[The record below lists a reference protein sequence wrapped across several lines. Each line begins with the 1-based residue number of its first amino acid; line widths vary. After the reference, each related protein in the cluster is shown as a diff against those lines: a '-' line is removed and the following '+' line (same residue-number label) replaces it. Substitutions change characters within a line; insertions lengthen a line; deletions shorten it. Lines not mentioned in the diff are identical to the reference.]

1 VSVAVAHAAYPLDD
15 ARVRGVGDSF
25 RSFAGIASL
34 FLAGVIALTWPLA
47 ARIGNA
53 LPGNLG
59 DPLLNSIILGWNVQ
73 WLTGMREGGFWD
85 APIFHPHD
93 NALAYSEHLIGQ
105 TLFVWPVFAAS
116 DNAVLTYNV
125 ALLASFALC
134 GAACYL
140 WMHALTGRRDV
151 ALVFAA
157 ALTFSP
163 FRMGGQLPRL
173 QMLAI
178 GWLPLALWA
187 IHRYGETTRVR
198 YLAVV
203 IASLTLLVL
212 SNMYMLF
219 LAALPVG
226 LLMVSVLAAE
236 RERRWR
242 LALGFAGGLA
252 AVALLLLPVVQPYRA
267 LDARMGLVHDDD
279 HTADYS
285 AHLLSYASVHTSS
298 PWLPWVRTEITGD
311 QALYPGMV
319 LLLPVVVLAVR
330 RVRHGIDRS
339 GRRAALLYGAIGG
352 LALFLSFG
360 PEIRTADADLIFRSP
375 YAWLRDH
382 VPGLAAVRAPGRFAA
397 IVSLSLAALGALAM
411 ASLTSLLSV
420 KSRTSLAIAAIGI
433 IALEAWP
440 KALRVEPMPSAGR
453 PVDQQLYT
461 WLARQPAAAMLELPA
476 SGLTAQVPLVELY
489 HQYATL
495 QHPHRLINGYSG
507 FNPASA
513 ELFETHHSPF
523 ITLERLPEGVAYLL
537 SLDVRYVVLHPHDY
551 AEPGH
556 AVEIIRRM
564 QMLPEVAE
572 QHEVDGHTI
581 FVLAPRPQASAR
593 IMVRGASR

>member
-1 VSVAVAHAAYPLDD
+1 M
-15 ARVRGVGDSF
+15 RGAGDSF
-25 RSFAGIASL
+25 RSVAGIASL
-34 FLAGVIALTWPLA
+34 FLAAVIALTWPLA
-47 ARIGNA
+47 ARIGHA
-53 LPGNLG
+53 LPANLG
-59 DPLLNSIILGWNVQ
+59 DPLLNSIILGWNAQ
-73 WLTGMREGGFWD
+73 WLTGSREGGFWD

-105 TLFVWPVFAAS
+105 TLFVWPIFAAT

-134 GAACYL
+134 GAACYV
-140 WMHALTGRRDV
+140 WIHALTGRRDI

-163 FRMGGQLPRL
+163 FRMGGQLSRL

-187 IHRYGETTRVR
+187 IHRYGETMRVR

-203 IASLTLLVL
+203 VASLTLLVL

-252 AVALLLLPVVQPYRA
+252 AVALLLLPVVRPYRA
-267 LDARMGLVHDDD
+267 LDARMGLEHDDE
-279 HTADYS
+279 HIADYS

-298 PWLPWVRTEITGD
+298 PGLPWVRTEITGD
-311 QALYPGMV
+311 QALYPG
-319 LLLPVVVLAVR
+319 LVLALPLLMLAAR
-330 RVRHGIDRS
+330 RVRRGIDRP
-339 GRRAALLYGAIGG
+339 GRQAALLYGAIGA

-360 PEIRTADADLIFRSP
+360 PEIRTADADVIVQSP

-382 VPGLAAVRAPGRFAA
+382 VPGLAALRAPGRFAA
-397 IVSLSLAALGALAM
+397 IVSLSLAALGALGM
-411 ASLTSLLSV
+411 ASVTRRLSV
-420 KSRTSLAIAAIGI
+420 KIRTTLAVAAVAVIT
-433 IALEAWP
+433 LEAWP
-440 KALRVEPMPSAGR
+440 NALRVEPMPPGGR
-453 PVDQQLYT
+453 AIDQQLYT

-476 SGLTAQVPLVELY
+476 SSLTAQIPQVELY

-507 FNPASA
+507 FNPTSA
-513 ELFETHHSPF
+513 DLFETHHSPF
-523 ITLERLPEGVAYLL
+523 ITLERLPEGIAYLR
-537 SLDVRYVVLHPHDY
+537 SLDVRFVVLHPHDY
-551 AEPGH
+551 AQPGH

-564 QMLPEVAE
+564 QTLPDVVER
-572 QHEVDGHTI
+572 HDVDGHTI
-581 FVLAPRPQASAR
+581 FVLATAAP
-593 IMVRGASR
+593 

>member
-1 VSVAVAHAAYPLDD
+1 MVPAI
-15 ARVRGVGDSF
+15 SF
-25 RSFAGIASL
+25 KSFAGIALL
-34 FLAGVIALTWPLA
+34 FLAGVLALTWPLA
-47 ARIGNA
+47 ARITNA
-53 LPGNLG
+53 LPANLG
-59 DPLLNSIILGWNVQ
+59 DPLLNSIILGWNAQ
-73 WLTGMREGGFWD
+73 WLTGARHGGFWD

-105 TLFVWPVFAAS
+105 TLFVWPVFAAT

-125 ALLASFALC
+125 ALLASFAWC
-134 GAACYL
+134 GTASYL
-140 WMHALTGRRDV
+140 WIHALTGRRDV

-163 FRMGGQLPRL
+163 FRMGGQLSRL

-203 IASLTLLVL
+203 VASLTLLVL

-226 LLMVSVLAAE
+226 LIIVSVLATE
-236 RERRWR
+236 RGQRWR
-242 LALGFAGGLA
+242 LAIGFAGGLA
-252 AVALLLLPVVQPYRA
+252 VVALLLLPVVQPYRA
-267 LDARMGLVHDDD
+267 LNARMGLVHDDE
-279 HTADYS
+279 HAADYS

-298 PWLPWVRTEITGD
+298 PSLPWVRTEITGD
-311 QALYPGMV
+311 QALYPGLV
-319 LLLPVVVLAVR
+319 LLLPLFVLASR
-330 RVRHGIDRS
+330 RVRRGIDSS
-339 GRRAALLYGAIGG
+339 GRRLAVLYGTIGG

-360 PEIRTADADLIFRSP
+360 PEIRTADADVILTSP

-397 IVSLSLAALGALAM
+397 IVAVSLAALGGLVMTA
-411 ASLTSLLSV
+411 LTSRLSV
-420 KSRTSLAIAAIGI
+420 KSRASLAIAAIAI
-433 IALEAWP
+433 TTLEAWP
-440 KALRVEPMPSAGR
+440 KALRVESMPPEGR
-453 PVDQQLYT
+453 AVDRQLYA

-476 SGLTAQVPLVELY
+476 SSLTAQIPLVELY

-513 ELFETHHSPF
+513 DLFETHHSPF
-523 ITLERLPEGVAYLL
+523 ITLDRLPDGVASLR

-551 AEPGH
+551 AQPGH
-556 AVEIIRRM
+556 AAEIIRRM
-564 QMLPEVAE
+564 QALSDVAE
-572 QHEVDGHTI
+572 QHDIDGHTI
-581 FVLAPRPQASAR
+581 FVLAPRQ
-593 IMVRGASR
+593 

>member
-1 VSVAVAHAAYPLDD
+1 MPTFATAA
-15 ARVRGVGDSF
+15 AASRGSGDSF
-25 RSFAGIASL
+25 RSVAGIASL
-34 FLAGVIALTWPLA
+34 FLAGVLALTWPLA
-47 ARIGNA
+47 ARLTNA
-53 LPGNLG
+53 LPANLG
-59 DPLLNSIILGWNVQ
+59 DPLLNSIILGWNAQ
-73 WLTGMREGGFWD
+73 WLTGARHGGFWD

-105 TLFVWPVFAAS
+105 SLFVWPVFAAT

-134 GAACYL
+134 GPASYL
-140 WMHALTGRRDV
+140 WIHRLTGRRDV

-163 FRMGGQLPRL
+163 FRMGGQLSRL

-187 IHRYGETTRVR
+187 IQRYGDTTRVR

-203 IASLTLLVL
+203 VASLTLLVL

-226 LLMVSVLAAE
+226 LLIVSVLATE
-236 RERRWR
+236 RGRRWQ
-242 LALGFAGGLA
+242 LALGFTGGLA
-252 AVALLLLPVVQPYRA
+252 AVALLLLPVVQPYRS
-267 LDARMGLVHDDD
+267 LNTRMGLVHDDD

-298 PWLPWVRTEITGD
+298 PWLPWVRSEVTGD
-311 QALYPGMV
+311 QALYPGLV
-319 LLLPVVVLAVR
+319 LLLPFFALAVPSVRRDLDRHGR
-330 RVRHGIDRS
+330 RV
-339 GRRAALLYGAIGG
+339 ALLYATIGA

-360 PEIRTADADLIFRSP
+360 PEIRTADAGVILTSP

-397 IVSLSLAALGALAM
+397 IVSVSLAALGGLVMTA
-411 ASLTSLLSV
+411 LTSRLSV
-420 KSRTSLAIAAIGI
+420 KSRASLTLAAIAL

-440 KALRVEPMPSAGR
+440 KALRVEAMPPEGR
-453 PVDQQLYT
+453 AVDRQLYA
-461 WLARQPAAAMLELPA
+461 WLARQPATAMLELPA
-476 SGLTAQVPLVELY
+476 SSLTAQIPLVELY

-513 ELFETHHSPF
+513 DLFETHHSPF
-523 ITLERLPEGVAYLL
+523 ITLDRLSEGVADLR

-551 AEPGH
+551 AQPVHAAEIIKRMQALSDVVAQHDIDGH
-556 AVEIIRRM
+556 A
-564 QMLPEVAE
+564 
-572 QHEVDGHTI
+572 I
-581 FVLAPRPQASAR
+581 FVLAPRQ
-593 IMVRGASR
+593 

>member
-1 VSVAVAHAAYPLDD
+1 M
-15 ARVRGVGDSF
+15 RGSDDSF
-25 RSFAGIASL
+25 RSFGAIAL
-34 FLAGVIALTWPLA
+34 VFLAGVLALTWPLA
-47 ARIGNA
+47 ARITHA

-59 DPLLNSIILGWNVQ
+59 DPLLNSIILGWNAQ
-73 WLTGMREGGFWD
+73 WLTGARHGGFWD

-105 TLFVWPVFAAS
+105 TLFVWPVFAAT

-134 GAACYL
+134 GAASYL
-140 WMHALTGRRDV
+140 WIHRLTGRRDA

-163 FRMGGQLPRL
+163 FRMGGQLSRL

-203 IASLTLLVL
+203 VASLTLLVL

-226 LLMVSVLAAE
+226 LLIVSVLATE
-236 RERRWR
+236 RGRRR
-242 LALGFAGGLA
+242 PLALGFTGGLA

-267 LDARMGLVHDDD
+267 LNARMDLVHDEQ
-279 HTADYS
+279 HAADYS

-311 QALYPGMV
+311 QALYPGLV
-319 LLLPVVVLAVR
+319 LLLPFFVLAAPSVR
-330 RVRHGIDRS
+330 RGLDSS
-339 GRRAALLYGAIGG
+339 GRRLALLYGTIGG

-360 PEIRTADADLIFRSP
+360 PEIRTADAGVILTSP
-375 YAWLRDH
+375 YTWLRDH

-397 IVSLSLAALGALAM
+397 IVSLSSAALGALVM
-411 ASLTSLLSV
+411 ATLTSRLSV
-420 KSRTSLAIAAIGI
+420 KSRASLAIAAIAI

-440 KALRVEPMPSAGR
+440 KALRVESMPPEGR
-453 PVDQQLYT
+453 AIDQQLYT
-461 WLARQPAAAMLELPA
+461 WLARQPVSAMLELPA
-476 SGLTAQVPLVELY
+476 SSLTAQIPLV
-489 HQYATL
+489 
-495 QHPHRLINGYSG
+495 
-507 FNPASA
+507 
-513 ELFETHHSPF
+513 
-523 ITLERLPEGVAYLL
+523 
-537 SLDVRYVVLHPHDY
+537 D
-551 AEPGH
+551 
-556 AVEIIRRM
+556 
-564 QMLPEVAE
+564 
-572 QHEVDGHTI
+572 
-581 FVLAPRPQASAR
+581 
-593 IMVRGASR
+593 